1 MAACALEFESGEI
14 GVYQV
19 LASKRSVGAA
29 RLPLTRDHL
38 HNTTIQLPIMNTAFE
53 PSVERVSTKSNRAS
67 ESSAKTLRLLPT

>member
-29 RLPLTRDHL
+29 QLPLTRRHL
-38 HNTTIQLPIMNTAFE
+38 HSTGIHVPAGNTACE
-53 PSVERVSTKSNRAS
+53 PSVEPVSAAFAQAS
-67 ESSAKTLRLLPT
+67 AWSAKTLRLLPT